1 MAQPG
6 ASPHARRHASVRTQP
21 DPAGRG
27 LRPTGPRRR
36 LMATPSGHA
45 LRRARPIPAA
55 PRQRRLYRP
64 CAMVL
69 LSQRDLPTCGASP
82 GSTRAVGP
90 HRARLVTTPRQF
102 EPALSLGTLDD
113 ATFAADAAPAASAD
127 DVVRRSLACEAV
139 PTWCRSVS
147 TLAIASPEG
156 WYSDHG
162 GSPPPTRR
170 TRTTSSTAGS
180 TTCRFST
187 TPACDCGW
195 IPTPPARTG
204 RNAVA
209 CDGGDGRMT
218 GAPRR
223 LDTDISRPR

>member
-180 TTCRFST
+180 TTCRSPQPQRATVDGFRLPQHGLVGT
-187 TPACDCGW
+187 QLRATVV
-195 IPTPPARTG
+195 TG
-204 RNAVA
+204 
-209 CDGGDGRMT
+209 G
-218 GAPRR
+218 
-223 LDTDISRPR
+223 